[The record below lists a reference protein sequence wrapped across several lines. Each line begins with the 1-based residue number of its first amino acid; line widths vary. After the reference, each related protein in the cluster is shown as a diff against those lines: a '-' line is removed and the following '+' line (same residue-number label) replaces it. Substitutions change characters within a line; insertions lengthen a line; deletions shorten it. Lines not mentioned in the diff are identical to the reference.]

1 MKKLFDI
8 SYNALILF
16 FMISLSCCYYSTGE
30 EGNYKLNLVKD
41 QMEKQESKNQKP
53 LIIQGEVKSI
63 NRLNID
69 KSGRNPK
76 YQINI
81 NLDPTSIEGDSMGLD
96 SNSLLRFRGRET
108 EILGQIDRLPIVADN
123 LVIESFFDGQNTV
136 ILPIKSIK
144 FK

>member
-1 MKKLFDI
+1 MKKLFDRCY
-8 SYNALILF
+8 SVLILF
-16 FMISLSCCYYSTGE
+16 FMISLSCCYYSTVE
-30 EGNYKLNLVKD
+30 AGNYKLNVVKD
-41 QMEKQESKNQKP
+41 KMEKQESKNQKP
-53 LIIQGEVKSI
+53 LIIHGEVKSI

-76 YQINI
+76 YQVSIY
-81 NLDPTSIEGDSMGLD
+81 LDPTSIEGSPMGLD

-123 LVIESFFDGQNTV
+123 LVIESFFDQQNTG